1 MSLATYR
8 ASLRSVVRGVW
19 SGVFSPTFAVGAMR
33 TTVDRGIADA
43 WRAGA
48 AECGIKPGEFTVA
61 EERARIAF
69 RDAQWSFIRPFIDW
83 LSERTKA
90 NGGLLRDSFGGGG
103 RMDMWAN
110 RWNEAR
116 TQAAA
121 MICADVKKKWI
132 LGPTEEHC
140 PSCGKFENRVYR
152 NSVWL
157 ANQAMPQ
164 TSRLCCK
171 GLNCLCFLETTT
183 DRITP
188 GRFPVGALC

>member
-8 ASLRSVVRGVW
+8 TSLRAPVRGVW
-19 SGVFSPTFAVGAMR
+19 SGVFSPTQGILAMR
-33 TTVDRGIADA
+33 SAISRGIRDA

-48 AECGIKPGEFTVA
+48 VECNIKPNEFTPA
-61 EERARIAF
+61 ERNARGNFITV
-69 RDAQWSFIRPFIDW
+69 QWAFIRPFIDW
-83 LSERTKA
+83 VEENSSA
-90 NGGLLRDSFGGGG
+90 NGGLLRDVFGGGG
-103 RMDMWAN
+103 RLDMWVN

-116 TQAAA
+116 AQAAA
-121 MICADVKKKWI
+121 LACGDVKKLWV

-140 PSCGKFENRVYR
+140 PSCGKFANRVYR

-164 TSRLCCK
+164 TQRLCCR
-171 GLNCLCFLETTT
+171 GFNCLCFLQTT
-183 DRITP
+183 DARITP